1 MKKGG
6 DDLAIRLFSRKSD
19 KTAALR
25 STAPRKDSALQLMR
39 TQPPCPNQEWQL
51 YDALRYAV
59 PVVDAA
65 LRKIVRLTG
74 GFHLE
79 TDDPDAQK
87 LLDRFADN
95 VPVNGA
101 GISLQLFAD
110 QMLDSLLTYGNA
122 VGEMLTDANG
132 MPHALLTAHPDVI
145 RIRPHADG
153 SCVMLRH
160 LQDGSEHPLTAPE
173 RILFAALDPP
183 AGAVYGVSVL
193 RGLPAVADILLRI
206 YDCIGK
212 NYTRAGNVRYAVTYQ
227 PDGNAAAFAKEHAR
241 EIADAWQDGIRA
253 AEYGEVQ
260 DFVAVGN
267 VDIKVI
273 GAENQLFDTNV
284 PVRQLLEQIVSKL
297 SIPPFLLGFSWA
309 TTERMSAQQA
319 DILTSEL
326 DYFRRILTPL
336 LRKIGGALLRGAG
349 FDCTPDVVWDTI
361 NLQDET
367 ELADARLKSAQAAAI
382 EQEIA
387 AKDAVQP
394 E

>member
-1 MKKGG
+1 M
-6 DDLAIRLFSRKSD
+6 AIRSLFHRQKR
-19 KTAALR
+19 AAGMLPAAAGR
-25 STAPRKDSALQLMR
+25 STESQLMLR
-39 TQPPCPNQEWQL
+39 TPPQSRCEWPL

-74 GFHLE
+74 GFRLI
-79 TDDPDAQK
+79 TDEPGAQA
-87 LLDRFADN
+87 LLDRFADT

-101 GISLQLFAD
+101 GVSLQLFAD

-122 VGEMLTDANG
+122 VGEMLPDENG
-132 MPHALLTAHPDVI
+132 IPAALLTAHPDVL
-145 RIRPHADG
+145 RIVPEKNGACKLYRHQPDG
-153 SCVMLRH
+153 TDRL
-160 LQDGSEHPLTAPE
+160 LPAPE

-183 AGAVYGVSVL
+183 AGSVCGVSVL

-212 NYTRAGNVRYAVTYQ
+212 NYARAGNVRYAVTYQ
-227 PDGNAAAFAKEHAR
+227 PDSGSAAFAKDHAR
-241 EIADAWQDGIRA
+241 EIAEAWQNGIRA

-273 GAENQLFDTNV
+273 GADNQLFDTNV

-326 DYFRRILTPL
+326 EYFRRILTPL
-336 LRKIGGALLRGAG
+336 LKRIGAAVLRGAG
-349 FDCTPDVVWDTI
+349 FDAVPDVVWDTI
-361 NLQDET
+361 NLQDEK
-367 ELADARLKSAQAAAI
+367 ELAEARLRNAQAAAI
-382 EQEIA
+382 EHGLAETDDGSPA
-387 AKDAVQP
+387 
-394 E
+394 ESSFF

>member
-1 MKKGG
+1 MPV
-6 DDLAIRLFSRKSD
+6 LLPASRVQD
-19 KTAALR
+19 AQLPLKT
-25 STAPRKDSALQLMR
+25 
-39 TQPPCPNQEWQL
+39 PPDPQCEWPL

-65 LRKIVRLTG
+65 LRKIVRLSG
-74 GFHLE
+74 GFRLTAE
-79 TDDPDAQK
+79 YPEAQAI
-87 LLDRFADN
+87 LDRFADT

-101 GISLQLFAD
+101 GVSLQLFAD

-122 VGEMLTDANG
+122 VGEMLPDENG
-132 MPHALLTAHPDVI
+132 TPAALLTAHPGVL
-145 RIRPHADG
+145 RILPEPDG
-153 SCVMLRH
+153 TCRLYRH
-160 LQDGSEHPLTAPE
+160 CKDGRDQLLPAPE

-183 AGAVYGVSVL
+183 AGSVCGVSVL
-193 RGLPAVADILLRI
+193 RGLPAVAEILLRI

-212 NYTRAGNVRYAVTYQ
+212 NYQRAGNVRYAVTYQ
-227 PDGNAAAFAKEHAR
+227 PDSASAAFAKDHAK
-241 EIADAWQDGIRA
+241 EIAEAWQSGIRA

-267 VDIKVI
+267 IGIKVI

-326 DYFRRILTPL
+326 EYFRRLLSPL
-336 LRKIGGALLRGAG
+336 LRRIGAAVLRSTG
-349 FDCTPDVVWDTI
+349 FDCVPEVVWDNI
-361 NLQDET
+361 NLQDEK
-367 ELADARLKSAQAAAI
+367 ELAEARLRNAQASAVEQGVADAA
-382 EQEIA
+382 
-387 AKDAVQP
+387 D
-394 E
+394 

>member
-1 MKKGG
+1 M
-6 DDLAIRLFSRKSD
+6 AIRFFKRRNDPSAPVLLPAARPQQAQLPL
-19 KTAALR
+19 KTPPD
-25 STAPRKDSALQLMR
+25 PR
-39 TQPPCPNQEWQL
+39 CEWPL

-65 LRKIVRLTG
+65 LRKIVRLSG
-74 GFHLE
+74 GFRL
-79 TDDPDAQK
+79 TADDPDAQAI
-87 LLDRFADN
+87 LDRFADT

-101 GISLQLFAD
+101 GVSLQLFAD

-122 VGEMLTDANG
+122 VGEMLPDENG
-132 MPHALLTAHPDVI
+132 APAALLTAHPGVL
-145 RIRPHADG
+145 RIMPEPDG
-153 SCVMLRH
+153 TCRLYRRCKN
-160 LQDGSEHPLTAPE
+160 GSKQLLTAPG

-183 AGAVYGVSVL
+183 AGEVCGVSVL
-193 RGLPAVADILLRI
+193 RGLPAVAAILLRI

-212 NYTRAGNVRYAVTYQ
+212 NYQRAGNVRYAVTYQ
-227 PDGNAAAFAKEHAR
+227 PDSTSAAFAKDHAK
-241 EIADAWQDGIRA
+241 EIAEAWQSGIRA

-267 VDIKVI
+267 VGIKVI

-326 DYFRRILTPL
+326 EYFRRVLTPL
-336 LRKIGGALLRGAG
+336 LKKIGAAVLRGAG
-349 FDCTPDVVWDTI
+349 FDCVPEVVWDNI
-361 NLQDET
+361 NLQDEK
-367 ELADARLKSAQAAAI
+367 ELAEARLRNAQAAAV
-382 EQEIA
+382 EQDIA
-387 AKDAVQP
+387 DTADP

>member
-1 MKKGG
+1 M
-6 DDLAIRLFSRKSD
+6 AIRFFKHRNKPSVPVLLPASRVQD
-19 KTAALR
+19 AQLPLKT
-25 STAPRKDSALQLMR
+25 
-39 TQPPCPNQEWQL
+39 PPDPQCEWPL

-65 LRKIVRLTG
+65 LRKIVRLSG
-74 GFHLE
+74 GFRLTAEHPE
-79 TDDPDAQK
+79 AQAI
-87 LLDRFADN
+87 LDRFADT

-101 GISLQLFAD
+101 GVSLQLFAD

-122 VGEMLTDANG
+122 VGEMLPDENG
-132 MPHALLTAHPDVI
+132 TPAALLTAHPGVL
-145 RIRPHADG
+145 RILPEPDGTCRLYRHFKDG
-153 SCVMLRH
+153 SDQL
-160 LQDGSEHPLTAPE
+160 LPAPE

-183 AGAVYGVSVL
+183 AGSVCGVSVL
-193 RGLPAVADILLRI
+193 RGLPAVAEILLRI

-212 NYTRAGNVRYAVTYQ
+212 NYQRAGNVRYAVTYQ
-227 PDGNAAAFAKEHAR
+227 PDSASAAFAKDHAK
-241 EIADAWQDGIRA
+241 EIAEAWQSGIRA

-267 VDIKVI
+267 IGIKVI

-326 DYFRRILTPL
+326 EYFRRLLSPL
-336 LRKIGGALLRGAG
+336 LRRIGAAVLRSTG
-349 FDCTPDVVWDTI
+349 FDCVPEVVWDNI
-361 NLQDET
+361 NLQDEK
-367 ELADARLKSAQAAAI
+367 ELAEARLRNAQASAVEQGVADAA
-382 EQEIA
+382 
-387 AKDAVQP
+387 D
-394 E
+394 

>member
-1 MKKGG
+1 M
-6 DDLAIRLFSRKSD
+6 AIRFFKRRNNPSAPVLLPAARPQNAQLPL
-19 KTAALR
+19 KTPPD
-25 STAPRKDSALQLMR
+25 PR
-39 TQPPCPNQEWQL
+39 CEWPL

-65 LRKIVRLTG
+65 LRKIVRLSG
-74 GFHLE
+74 GFRL
-79 TDDPDAQK
+79 TADNPDAQAA
-87 LLDRFADN
+87 LDRFAN
-95 VPVNGA
+95 TVPVNGA
-101 GISLQLFAD
+101 GVSLQLFAD

-122 VGEMLTDANG
+122 VGEMLPDENG
-132 MPHALLTAHPDVI
+132 APAALLTAHPGVL
-145 RIRPHADG
+145 RILPEPDG
-153 SCVMLRH
+153 TCRLYRRCKHGVDQL
-160 LQDGSEHPLTAPE
+160 LAAPE

-183 AGAVYGVSVL
+183 AGEVCGVSVL
-193 RGLPAVADILLRI
+193 RGLPAVASILLRI

-212 NYTRAGNVRYAVTYQ
+212 NYQRAGNVRYAVTYQ
-227 PDGNAAAFAKEHAR
+227 PDSTSAAFAKDHAK
-241 EIADAWQDGIRA
+241 EIAEAWQSGIRA

-267 VDIKVI
+267 VGIKVI

-326 DYFRRILTPL
+326 EYFRRVLTPL
-336 LRKIGGALLRGAG
+336 LKKIGTAVLRGAG
-349 FDCTPDVVWDTI
+349 FDCVPEVVWDNI
-361 NLQDET
+361 NLQDEK
-367 ELADARLKSAQAAAI
+367 ELAEARLRNAQAAAV
-382 EQEIA
+382 EQNIA
-387 AKDAVQP
+387 DAADP